1 MQRSRVR
8 LPSAPLRRKP
18 LKIQGFSRFWGST
31 ENGPKTG
38 RGRIGEEWQRPI
50 QPGHS
55 AGGASWLSYH
65 VHGFDAQAVADYMGS
80 GVAVSGGA
88 ISGCEV
94 YLNTKHNSI
103 NAVSKLPL
111 GQIQGSGITPTGQ
124 YAAHHATLCDLE
136 GKSGD
141 GPHYFF
147 ESDADVARKIA
158 DGTYA
163 LLPLCSGCGLVR
175 WRAGQLCPRCAKP

>member
-1 MQRSRVR
+1 MKVKCPDCGHEHELGSMLLPDCPRCVLARSQHAGGIKVKHT
-8 LPSAPLRRKP
+8 PSGAAAA
-18 LKIQGFSRFWGST
+18 
-31 ENGPKTG
+31 
-38 RGRIGEEWQRPI
+38 
-50 QPGHS
+50 S

-65 VHGFDAQAVADYMGS
+65 VHGFDPQAVADYMGS
-80 GVAVSGGA
+80 GVPIAGGA

-103 NAVSKLPL
+103 NAVSRLPL